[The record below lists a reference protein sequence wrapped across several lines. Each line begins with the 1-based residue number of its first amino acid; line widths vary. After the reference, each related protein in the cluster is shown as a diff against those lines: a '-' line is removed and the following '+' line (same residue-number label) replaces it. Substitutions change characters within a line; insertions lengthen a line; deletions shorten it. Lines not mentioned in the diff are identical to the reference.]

1 MLSQQ
6 RYRRA
11 HTPYQPVARAQRLPQ
26 EILLH
31 IFNAVPR
38 ARPQPSSYQVSQLDA
53 MRHVP
58 LVCRSWHAPA
68 TEILYKFVSV

>member
-1 MLSQQ
+1 MMFP
-6 RYRRA
+6 RRRKF
-11 HTPYQPVARAQRLPQ
+11 TYIPDQPVARAQRLPQ

-53 MRHVP
+53 MRHIP